1 MMKERLNNQ
10 RLMREIEQL
19 KADHAKE
26 VDSIISNNKNVYDKY
41 LVYKEQF

>member
-1 MMKERLNNQ
+1 MMKERLSNQ

-19 KADHAKE
+19 RAEHARE
-26 VDSIISNNKNVYDKY
+26 VESIVSNNKNIYDKY